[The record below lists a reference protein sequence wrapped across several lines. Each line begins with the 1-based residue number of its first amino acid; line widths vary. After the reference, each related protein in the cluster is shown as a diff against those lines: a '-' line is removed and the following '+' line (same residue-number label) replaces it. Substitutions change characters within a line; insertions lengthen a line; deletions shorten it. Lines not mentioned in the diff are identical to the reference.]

1 MPIIVEW
8 TFDDGTKE
16 KQYIPAEIWK
26 SNENE
31 VTKVFA
37 KQKKVVNILVDL
49 DKETADVFLDD
60 NTFPRVDSKSRFDSF
75 KKGNW
80 LLKN

>member
-75 KKGNW
+75 KKGN
-80 LLKN
+80 